1 MSSLILITNAPGAS
15 SDILPAL
22 ALLNHSVKI
31 LPANPTAL
39 IEAPSCDVVLIDARK
54 DLPAAKSLCKLLNS
68 TGLSC
73 GLILITTEGGL
84 IALNHDWG
92 IDDVLLDSAGP
103 AEVDTR
109 IRLVIG
115 KLKGV
120 EESEIEEIQ
129 RGDLSIDEASYTVK
143 LRGEVVDLTF
153 KEFELLRFLAQHPG
167 RVFSRAQLLQEV
179 WGFDYFGGTRT
190 VDVHVRRLRAKLGSE
205 YENLIGTIRNVG
217 YRFVQNKNE
226 QETKASN
233 QVKA

>member
-115 KLKGV
+115 KLKGD

-190 VDVHVRRLRAKLGSE
+190 VDVHVRRLRAKLGSM
-205 YENLIGTIRNVG
+205 GRSTC
-217 YRFVQNKNE
+217 
-226 QETKASN
+226 S
-233 QVKA
+233 

>member
-1 MSSLILITNAPGAS
+1 MSSLILITNSPGAS

-39 IEAPSCDVVLIDARK
+39 IEAPASDIVLLDARK
-54 DLPAAKSLCKLLNS
+54 DLPAAKSLSRLLKS

-84 IALNHDWG
+84 IALNQDWG

-103 AEVDTR
+103 AEVDAR

-115 KLKGV
+115 KLKGGA
-120 EESEIEEIQ
+120 ESDVEEIQ
-129 RGDLSIDEASYTVK
+129 RGDLSIDEAAYTVK

-153 KEFELLRFLAQHPG
+153 KEFELLKFLAQHPG

-179 WGFDYFGGTRT
+179 WGFDYYGGTRT
-190 VDVHVRRLRAKLGSE
+190 VDVHVRRLRAKLGAE

-217 YRFVQNKNE
+217 YRFVTNKNE
-226 QETKASN
+226 TDAKAAN

>member
-115 KLKGV
+115 KLKGD

-233 QVKA
+233 QVKS

>member
-1 MSSLILITNAPGAS
+1 VSSLILITNAPGAS

-115 KLKGV
+115 KLKGD

>member
-1 MSSLILITNAPGAS
+1 MSGLILITNAPGAS

-115 KLKGV
+115 KLKGD